1 MPARRITKVL
11 IANRGEIACRVIRAC
26 RELDLRTV
34 AVHSDADA
42 AALHVRLADEAVAIG
57 PPPARESYLRAEKI
71 VDAIKKTGAD
81 AVHPGYGFL
90 SENADFA
97 EAVAAAGA
105 TFIGPPPAAIR
116 AMGGKTSARA
126 LMQAANVPVVPGDNG
141 EGGRGFATPAA
152 AKAAA
157 ARVGYPVMLKA
168 AAGGGGRGM
177 RLVDGEDKLEA
188 ALAGA
193 QREAKAAFGDDT
205 IYLEKAIVRPRHI
218 EIQVFGDEHG
228 GAVHLYERDCSI
240 QRRNQ
245 KVIEESPSPVIDDDT
260 RARMGEVAV
269 RAARSV
275 GYVGAGTIEMLYDA
289 AAKSFYFLEMNTRL
303 QVEHPI
309 TELVTGVDLV
319 RWQIA
324 VAQGER
330 IPLAQDAIPRRG
342 AAIECRVYAEDPV
355 KFLPSPGTITSL
367 RVPSGPGVR
376 DDSGVVAG
384 SVISVHYDPMISKL
398 AVWADTR
405 AAAIERMRRALSE
418 YHVGGIRTNLP
429 FHRQVMRHPAFI
441 AGEYDTGFIERHK
454 AELAPAAADDET
466 AMLAA
471 VAAAAQAAD
480 RGRGVGEH
488 ARPVADATIG
498 VEERPQG
505 LTAEAAGPD
514 SKAASSHSKTLLLVA
529 FATVYVVWGST
540 YLAIRIAVEHWPPLW
555 LAAVRFAIAGCGLYA
570 VLRLRGAPAPGW
582 RAWLAA
588 TVVGG
593 LMLGG
598 GNGTVCWAEQ
608 WVPSG
613 ETALILS
620 AGPLWTV
627 VLPWIFR
634 RAKAPRPLV
643 ALGVVVGLAG
653 VAVLIGGGASGAGA
667 GAARP
672 AVRPAVVARRQPQL
686 GDRIA
691 DPAPAAVAEVGGA
704 RDGDGD
710 GGGGAAAGVRVP
722 GARRSRALSAGGDHA
737 GRMGGAGVPG
747 RVRQPGGLR
756 VVHLRAGSR
765 GPDARVDG
773 RLRQP
778 AHRGHP
784 RRRGGGRSDGRA
796 HRDRRGDDHRRRRGG
811 DHRNGASL
819 TTLRT
824 LPGRRDGCIFR
835 T

>member
-34 AVHSDADA
+34 AVHSDADT
-42 AALHVRLADEAVAIG
+42 AALHVRLADEAIAIG

-71 VDAIKKTGAD
+71 VDAIKRSGAD

-97 EAVAAAGA
+97 EAVAATGA

-141 EGGRGFATPAA
+141 EGGRGFATAAA

-157 ARVGYPVMLKA
+157 ARIGYPVMLKA

-177 RLVDGEDKLEA
+177 RLVDSEDKLEA

-193 QREAKAAFGDDT
+193 QREAKGAFGDDT
-205 IYLEKAIVRPRHI
+205 VYLEKAIVRPRHI

-260 RARMGEVAV
+260 RAHMGEVAV

-289 AAKSFYFLEMNTRL
+289 VARSFYFLEMNTRL

-324 VAQGER
+324 VAQGEKL
-330 IPLAQDAIPRRG
+330 PLAQAAIPRHG
-342 AAIECRVYAEDPV
+342 AAIECRVY
-355 KFLPSPGTITSL
+355 
-367 RVPSGPGVR
+367 
-376 DDSGVVAG
+376 AG

-405 AAAIERMRRALSE
+405 AGAIERMRRALGE
-418 YHVGGIRTNLP
+418 YHVGGIKTNLP

-471 VAAAAQAAD
+471 VAAAAHAA
-480 RGRGVGEH
+480 G
-488 ARPVADATIG
+488 
-498 VEERPQG
+498 
-505 LTAEAAGPD
+505 EAAATTSD
-514 SKAASSHSKTLLLVA
+514 LDLSKTQP
-529 FATVYVVWGST
+529 S
-540 YLAIRIAVEHWPPLW
+540 
-555 LAAVRFAIAGCGLYA
+555 
-570 VLRLRGAPAPGW
+570 
-582 RAWLAA
+582 AW
-588 TVVGG
+588 
-593 LMLGG
+593 
-598 GNGTVCWAEQ
+598 
-608 WVPSG
+608 
-613 ETALILS
+613 
-620 AGPLWTV
+620 
-627 VLPWIFR
+627 
-634 RAKAPRPLV
+634 
-643 ALGVVVGLAG
+643 
-653 VAVLIGGGASGAGA
+653 
-667 GAARP
+667 
-672 AVRPAVVARRQPQL
+672 
-686 GDRIA
+686 
-691 DPAPAAVAEVGGA
+691 
-704 RDGDGD
+704 
-710 GGGGAAAGVRVP
+710 
-722 GARRSRALSAGGDHA
+722 
-737 GRMGGAGVPG
+737 
-747 RVRQPGGLR
+747 
-756 VVHLRAGSR
+756 
-765 GPDARVDG
+765 
-773 RLRQP
+773 
-778 AHRGHP
+778 
-784 RRRGGGRSDGRA
+784 RSDRK
-796 HRDRRGDDHRRRRGG
+796 D
-811 DHRNGASL
+811 
-819 TTLRT
+819 
-824 LPGRRDGCIFR
+824 
-835 T
+835 